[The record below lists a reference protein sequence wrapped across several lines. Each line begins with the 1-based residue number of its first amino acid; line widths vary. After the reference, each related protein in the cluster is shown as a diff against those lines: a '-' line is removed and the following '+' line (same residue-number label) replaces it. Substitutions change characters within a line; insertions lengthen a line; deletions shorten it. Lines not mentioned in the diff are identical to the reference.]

1 MKIANFSIKRPVT
14 ISMIMVVLLLLGG
27 IAVPLLRVDLYPN
40 LTIPVAVVTTSWQG
54 ASPEEVERQLSKPI
68 ESAMATVAD
77 VKEVDSTSRQ
87 NSSLVVVRFNY
98 GIDLGQAMLNM
109 RDKLDRVRKQL
120 PTDADQPTINKIDP
134 NSTPIMTIALSG
146 PQSAI
151 ELERL
156 ANDVVS
162 PKLETANG
170 VASTTI
176 TGGAQRQIQVQLNPD
191 KLQAFNLSASQVV
204 QAIQADNTSGDGGL
218 LVQGDKK
225 LNLHIN
231 GDFANVNDIS
241 TVPIRLTNGSTIYI
255 RDIATVEDT
264 FADTTQLSRVD
275 NKQSVSIDIL
285 KSPDSNTVQVSSN
298 VRQTLDKISSIL
310 PKSVKLTVISD
321 QAEFIKQSINTV
333 IEHTLIGAALS
344 VIVLYMFLQSVR
356 TTLIIGI
363 VIPISIISTFSLMY
377 FSNQTINTVTL
388 GGLALGMGSLVDF
401 AVVVIE
407 SIFRYRNDGY
417 SSMEAAKLGTSEV
430 GTAVL
435 ASALSQIAV
444 FAPIAFTQ
452 GLATQM
458 FGPLALTVSFSHLAA
473 LFGALTL
480 VPMLASRLI
489 QKVDE
494 GVERK
499 GLNGSFTRTMNRLNN
514 SYRKLLKWALGH
526 RKTVVIFTIAIFA
539 ASMTLIPLVG
549 FELAPNTDQGQFK
562 VSIQT
567 ATGTDL
573 SVTNNIA
580 AQVEGIIH
588 GIPEVQT
595 VFTQVGGGGN
605 GAFASTSTNRGNIT
619 VQLKPLAQRKRSTDQ
634 VVEEVRQKTSRIAG
648 AKINASASTTSFGR
662 GGAAVQVQITGQDT
676 NVLQALSNKV
686 EDAISTVPGTR
697 NIQNSMDDQIPQY
710 EIQVDRDRAAQY
722 GLSVG
727 QVVSQIRNDYQG
739 AIATEFHA
747 LDSSIDVIV
756 QYPKAF
762 SQRFE
767 NLNRLTIATSSGAQ
781 VALSDVASVKLGVGP
796 SQISRT
802 NQTRTITVSSDLFN
816 ANQGLVQQQVQAKIA
831 QLPVPDGYTVGMGGQ
846 ANDMTDS
853 FKSLGLVM
861 PLAIFLVYIVMASQF
876 ESLFSPFIIMF
887 SMPPTLVGALLGLVL
902 THRAVSI
909 NALIGVIMLIG
920 IVVNNA
926 IVLVDYTN
934 QLRERGLE
942 RNEAILQ
949 AGPVRLRP
957 ILMTTATT
965 VLAMLPLVLGVGEG
979 AEAQA
984 PMATV
989 VAFGLTFSTMVT
1001 LVLVPV
1007 VYTIFDDMGKF
1018 IRKLFRRNKTKDP
1031 VQSVTLSD

>member
-1 MKIANFSIKRPVT
+1 MKIADFSVKRPVT
-14 ISMIMVVLLLLGG
+14 ISMIMVVLLLLGA
-27 IAVPLLRVDLYPN
+27 IAVPLLKVDLYPN

-54 ASPEEVERQLSKPI
+54 ASPEEVEKQLSKPI
-68 ESAMATVAD
+68 ESAMATVSD
-77 VKEVDSTSRQ
+77 VNEVDSTSRQ
-87 NSSLVVVRFNY
+87 NASLVVVRFNY
-98 GIDLGQAMLNM
+98 GVDLNQAMLNI

-120 PTDADQPTINKIDP
+120 PTDADQPTVNKIDP
-134 NSTPIMTIALSG
+134 NSSPIMTIALSG

-156 ANDVVS
+156 ANDAVS
-162 PKLETANG
+162 PKLETAAG
-170 VASTTI
+170 VASTSI
-176 TGGAQRQIQVQLNPD
+176 TGGSKRQIQVQLDPT
-191 KLQAFNLSASQVV
+191 KLQAFNLSSSQVV
-204 QAIQADNTSGDGGL
+204 QAIQSDNTSGDGGL

-225 LNLHIN
+225 LNLHID
-231 GDFANVNDIS
+231 GDFTNVNDIS
-241 TVPIRLTNGSTIYI
+241 NVPIHLANGATIYVK
-255 RDIATVEDT
+255 DIASVEDT
-264 FADTTQLSRVD
+264 FADTTQFSRV
-275 NKQSVSIDIL
+275 NNQQGVSIDIL
-285 KSPDSNTVQVSSN
+285 KSPDSNTVQVSKN
-298 VRQTLDKISSIL
+298 VRQMLNKISSSL

-321 QAEFIKQSINTV
+321 QATFIQQSINTV

-344 VIVLYMFLQSVR
+344 IIVLYMFLQSIR

-407 SIFRYRNDGY
+407 SIFRYRNDGH
-417 SSMEAAKLGTSEV
+417 SAMDAARLGTAEV

-452 GLATQM
+452 GLAVQL

-480 VPMLASRLI
+480 VPMLASRLV

-494 GVERK
+494 GAERK
-499 GLNGSFTRTMNRLNN
+499 GLNGSFSRTMNRLNN
-514 SYRKLLKWALGH
+514 AYRGLLKWALGH

-539 ASMTLIPLVG
+539 ASMALIPLVG
-549 FELAPNTDQGQFK
+549 FELAPNTDQGQLK
-562 VSIQT
+562 VNIQT
-567 ATGTDL
+567 AVGSNI

-580 AQVEGIIH
+580 SQVEAVINR
-588 GIPEVQT
+588 IPEVDT

-605 GAFASTSTNRGNIT
+605 GAFASNSTNRASIT
-619 VQLKPLAQRKRSTDQ
+619 VQLKPLAQRKRSTDD
-634 VVEEVRQKTSRIAG
+634 VVEEVRQKTAGIAG
-648 AKINASASTTSFGR
+648 AKINASAASTSFGR
-662 GGAAVQVQITGQDT
+662 GGSAIDIDISGQDDK
-676 NVLQALSNKV
+676 VLQSLSNKV
-686 EDAISTVPGTR
+686 EDEVSSIHGTR
-697 NIQNSMDDQIPQY
+697 NIQNSLDNQIPQY
-710 EIQVDRDRAAQY
+710 NIQVDRERAAQY
-722 GLSVG
+722 GLTVG
-727 QVVSQIRNDYQG
+727 QIVTQVRNDYQG
-739 AIATEFHA
+739 VVATGFHA
-747 LDSSIDVIV
+747 LDSSIDVLV
-756 QYPKAF
+756 EYPEAF

-767 NLNRLTIATSSGAQ
+767 NLNRLTIVTPSGAQ
-781 VALSDVASVKLGVGP
+781 VALSDVASINLGTGP
-796 SQISRT
+796 AQISRT
-802 NQTRTITVSSDLFN
+802 NQTRTVTVSADLFN
-816 ANQGLVQQQVQAKIA
+816 ANQGLVQQQVQAKLD
-831 QLPVPDGYTVGMGGQ
+831 QLPVPDGYTVSMGGQ
-846 ANDMTDS
+846 TKDMSDS

-861 PLAIFLVYIVMASQF
+861 PLAIILVYMVMASQF

-887 SMPPTLVGALLGLVL
+887 SMPPTLVGALIGLVV

-909 NALIGVIMLIG
+909 NALIGAIMLIG

-989 VAFGLTFSTMVT
+989 VAFGLTFSTLVT
-1001 LVLVPV
+1001 LVLIPV
-1007 VYTIFDDMGKF
+1007 VYAIFDDFGNY
-1018 IRKLFRRNKTKDP
+1018 IRRFFRRGKKN
-1031 VQSVTLSD
+1031 VSQSTTLSE